1 MMQALSKRQR
11 VSSGISDKTDVSYLS
26 NSKTSLSNLEDDE
39 KPRKLEKL
47 SFDDKDT
54 GDVMLQLAA
63 KHADEL
69 HFSSEQ
75 GELEIEVHLHSV
87 ILSQC
92 RYFAALFSD
101 RWQEKGLS
109 DEANDDHS
117 HFALKMCV
125 PSIQALGTYM
135 CTLQLLYT
143 KDFSEVIVEVQTA
156 LSILPVAVELLFEEC
171 ITACVRFLEAVPWSK
186 EEEAEIKQL
195 VCLLQLQESEKL
207 LARLS
212 PVKNSAVE
220 DMLNELVYAA
230 THSHQNAASVKA
242 FVAKILSTFPSRD
255 TVRLVLNRAFVNS
268 LKTVKDSVE
277 EYTSPNVRGR
287 YDEIEAM
294 QRQNLH
300 TAVVS
305 GRHLLWLVERMIE
318 LRVAETAVQAWSE
331 QRAFTAN
338 LQGACSDDMWRNNVP
353 GLPAVLLRCTC
364 RLLNAM
370 VAGSILTSQNVRK
383 RLARDWLPVL
393 VTSRENVSYSGLGA
407 SCNKQLHK
415 ELEVGFLQL
424 IMTLP
429 ITDAQELLQQC
440 LSFATRSIEDCP
452 HLVSAFNT
460 WFQRA
465 GQGNLGRPGKS
476 NEKEACPKICNV

>member
-1 MMQALSKRQR
+1 MQPPSKKQR
-11 VSSGISDKTDVSYLS
+11 VYCSIINKSDESYLS
-26 NSKTSLSNLEDDE
+26 NSKTDLPHSEDDE
-39 KPRKLEKL
+39 KPVKLEIL
-47 SFDDKDT
+47 CFDDEKT
-54 GDVMLQLAA
+54 SDVVVHLVA

-69 HFSSEQ
+69 DFSS
-75 GELEIEVHLHSV
+75 GPNELELEVHLHTE
-87 ILSQC
+87 ILVQC

-101 RWQEKGLS
+101 RWQEKGLAHEVT
-109 DEANDDHS
+109 DEQRQS
-117 HFALKMCV
+117 LKPFVLQMCV
-125 PSIQALGTYM
+125 PSLEALETYIN
-135 CTLQLLYT
+135 TFHLLYT
-143 KDFSEVIVEVQTA
+143 KDFAGVIMDVQTA
-156 LSILPVAVELLFEEC
+156 LSILPVAAELLFDEC

-186 EEEAEIKQL
+186 EEEAQIKQL
-195 VCLLQLQESEKL
+195 VILLQLEESEDL

-212 PVKNSAVE
+212 PVKDSALE

-230 THSHQNAASVKA
+230 THNHQNAASVKA
-242 FVAKILSTFPSRD
+242 FVAKILCNFPSRD
-255 TVRLVLNRAFVNS
+255 TVRLVLNKAFANS
-268 LKTVKDSVE
+268 LKIVKDSVE

-287 YDEIEAM
+287 HDEIEAM

-318 LRVAETAVQAWSE
+318 LRVAETAVMEWSE

-338 LQGACSDDMWRNNVP
+338 LKRAFSDDVWRNNVP
-353 GLPAVLLRCTC
+353 GLPAVLLRCTS

-370 VAGSILTSQNVRK
+370 VAGNILTSRDVRK
-383 RLARDWLPVL
+383 KLARDWLPVL
-393 VTSRENVSYSGLGA
+393 VTSRENVNNSGSGN
-407 SCNKQLHK
+407 SCNKQLHQ
-415 ELEVGFLQL
+415 ELELAFLQL

-440 LSFATRSIEDCP
+440 LSFATRNVDDCP

-465 GQGNLGRPGKS
+465 GQASLVALRKS
-476 NEKEACPKICNV
+476 DENQDM